1 MALVTQDAI
10 PKSGQIKKKTPSQTS
25 NIQQN
30 LGSPPSGEG
39 DNFPNPQIS
48 MIKKNMTIPPSGDG
62 DNFVN
67 NDNRIAWHS
76 VHHSHK
82 LNNGEGEVKFGKG
95 IPNHTEI
102 VSWTAGSTTMK
113 NFRPIKDR
121 YNSSRIQANLDS
133 TTTKRSK

>member
-1 MALVTQDAI
+1 MKPEPLQKVKI
-10 PKSGQIKKKTPSQTS
+10 PPILKIGPSQTS

-30 LGSPPSGEG
+30 LNSPL
-39 DNFPNPQIS
+39 
-48 MIKKNMTIPPSGDG
+48 SGD
-62 DNFVN
+62 DFKN
-67 NDNRIAWHS
+67 NDNRVAWHS

-121 YNSSRIQANLDS
+121 YNSSRSI
-133 TTTKRSK
+133 